1 MSIFASSLLTLLV
14 ALLTIVLLLKHL
26 AIIMLVIFTVKL
38 FPHFLEQMGMLTLV
52 IFNRFIQVILIGILL
67 AHDSE

>member
-1 MSIFASSLLTLLV
+1 
-14 ALLTIVLLLKHL
+14 
-26 AIIMLVIFTVKL
+26 MLVIFTVKL